1 MNRSNVM
8 NKIWILAL
16 AAAAALAAGC
26 ASPKTSGYTV
36 GQEADADGVM
46 QDVLQVDDAKIAKFF
61 VVSDIKTGQTK
72 NGLMKVNVKLT
83 SRHNK
88 TVVAQSKLAWFDAD
102 GMEIDPDT
110 DAWRPLTLNGKET
123 RTISGVAPNAGA
135 VAFKL
140 RIRAGEKTRWIIK

>member
-1 MNRSNVM
+1 
-8 NKIWILAL
+8 
-16 AAAAALAAGC
+16 
-26 ASPKTSGYTV
+26 
-36 GQEADADGVM
+36 M

-123 RTISGVAPNAGA
+123 RTISGVAPTAGA

>member
-1 MNRSNVM
+1 M
-8 NKIWILAL
+8 KIGWTLW
-16 AAAAALAAGC
+16 AAVGIVALAAGC
-26 ASPKTSGYTV
+26 AKPKTSGFTV
-36 GQEADADGVM
+36 GADVDADGNR
-46 QDVLQVDDAKIAKFF
+46 QQVLQVDNAKLARLLQVQD
-61 VVSDIKTGQTK
+61 VVVGQTK

-123 RTISGVAPNAGA
+123 RTISGVAPDAGA